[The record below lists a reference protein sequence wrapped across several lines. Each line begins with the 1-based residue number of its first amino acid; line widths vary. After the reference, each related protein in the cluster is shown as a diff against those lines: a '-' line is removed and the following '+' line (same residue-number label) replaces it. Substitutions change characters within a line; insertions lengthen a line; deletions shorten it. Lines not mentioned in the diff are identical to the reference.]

1 LPVLRSPLNSFVFS
15 LRLIH
20 NVGKN
25 LAEHGDKLE
34 ASVKS
39 EIQGTI
45 DQAKALNSDADLQ
58 AIKDMISNLTNA
70 SMKIG
75 QSIYGNKNNDNT
87 QQQNQSGSADEAEF
101 KDKK

>member
-1 LPVLRSPLNSFVFS
+1 M
-15 LRLIH
+15 
-20 NVGKN
+20 GKN
-25 LAEHGDKLE
+25 LDEHGDKLE

-58 AIKDMISNLTNA
+58 ALKDMVSNLSNA

-75 QSIYGNKNNDNT
+75 QSIYGKNNNDSAANP
-87 QQQNQSGSADEAEF
+87 QNGGGSAEEAEF
-101 KDKK
+101 KEKK